1 MNRMEI
7 ANASHKKGYNCC
19 QSVLSAFGDKLG
31 LPEETYLSLGAGFGS
46 GAGTGELCGA
56 MTGAIMALDLM
67 LPADPGDPAGSKRRA
82 AARAKLLQQRFS
94 ERFDALRC
102 RELLQNKKETRS
114 PAVEALGITGH
125 CSIMV
130 ATAVELVEEILEE
143 EGA

>member
-7 ANASHKKGYNCC
+7 AYDYHNRGYNCC
-19 QSVLSAFGDKLG
+19 QSVLAAFADRMG
-31 LPEETYLSLGAGFGS
+31 LPEETVLNLGAGFGS

-56 MTGAIMALDLM
+56 VTGAIMALDLM
-67 LPADPGDPAGSKRRA
+67 LPSTPAGDKRRG
-82 AARAKLLQQRFS
+82 AARAKRLQQRFA

-102 RELLQNKKETRS
+102 RDLLKNKKDTRS
-114 PAVEALGITGH
+114 SAIEALGITGH

-130 ATAVELVEEILEE
+130 ATAVELAEEILAE